1 MLSDMDEL
9 PFIKMGDE
17 ILRFE
22 LDPLSPSGKEVALR
36 ELRET
41 PENKEYALGELR
53 RLLQGKILL
62 TRKCTF
68 LQKKYEKYKPHN
80 S

>member
-9 PFIKMGDE
+9 PSVKIGAD

-22 LDPLSPSGKEVALR
+22 LDPLSQSCKDIAAT

-41 PENKEYALGELR
+41 PEIKAKAVEDLKV
-53 RLLQGKILL
+53 LLKGKFFILYL
-62 TRKCTF
+62 HHTI
-68 LQKKYEKYKPHN
+68 L